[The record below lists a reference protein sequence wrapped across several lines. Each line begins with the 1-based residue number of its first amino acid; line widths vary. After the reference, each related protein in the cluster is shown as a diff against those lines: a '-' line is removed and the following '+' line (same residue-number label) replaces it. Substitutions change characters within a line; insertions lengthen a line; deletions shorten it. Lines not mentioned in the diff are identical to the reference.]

1 MSWRAILSICL
12 QFVFVYVQMDN
23 EDYGEAV
30 SGFFGVTGTAPKV
43 LVYTG
48 NEDTRKFILD
58 GELTVNNIKVSSTSI
73 FCEMLWLTTCC
84 LIICELS

>member
-1 MSWRAILSICL
+1 M

-48 NEDTRKFILD
+48 NEDMRKFILD
-58 GELTVNNIKVSSTSI
+58 GELTVKNIKVSST
-73 FCEMLWLTTCC
+73 CETLWFYDVLFHYLVNYLKQR
-84 LIICELS
+84 LIIAD

>member
-1 MSWRAILSICL
+1 
-12 QFVFVYVQMDN
+12 MDN

-48 NEDTRKFILD
+48 NEDMRKFMLD
-58 GELTVNNIKVSSTSI
+58 GELTVKNIKVSST
-73 FCEMLWLTTCC
+73 CETLVSRRLVSLFGELFKTTTYYC
-84 LIICELS
+84 